1 MPGAT
6 QTSYSAL
13 KGGTAGYINIGGWN
27 TTITDVSTSAKE
39 TVGLIRREGANE
51 YMYVGIS
58 THTVTAQN
66 WLVAATA
73 LTIGDDNY
81 HCPIV
86 LSSLVAGGT
95 INIKLIKAYAPQALS
110 ANTYAWVM
118 VRGIATVQL
127 MTDTTTLGELA
138 GIQPAPICHAKVQIA
153 TTTAIGYMLTAIAC
167 DVSGP
172 AYFNLQGSCGI

>member
-58 THTVTAQN
+58 THTVVAQN
-66 WLVAATA
+66 WLRVATA

-86 LSSLVAGGT
+86 MTTIADAGT
-95 INIKLIKAYAPQALS
+95 ESPKLFKAYAPQNLS
-110 ANTYAWVM
+110 ANTYAWVL
-118 VRGIATVQL
+118 VKGVCTVQCQ
-127 MTDTTTLGELA
+127 TDTTTIPELSL
-138 GIQPAPICHAKVQIA
+138 ILPSTSCHAKVKIA
-153 TTTAIGYMLTAIAC
+153 TTTAMGYMLTAIAC
-167 DVSGP
+167 DESGP
-172 AYFNLQGSCGI
+172 AYINLTGNW

>member
-58 THTVTAQN
+58 THTVTAQC

-73 LTIGDDNY
+73 LTIGNDNY

-86 LSSLVAGGT
+86 LSSTIAGT
-95 INIKLIKAYAPQALS
+95 ANLKLWKAYAPQNLS

-127 MTDTTTLGELA
+127 QTDTTTLGELA
-138 GIQPAPICHAKVQIA
+138 GIQPSTSCASKVQIA

>member
-39 TVGLIRREGANE
+39 TVGMIRREGANE

-66 WLVAATA
+66 WLRPATS
-73 LTIGDDNY
+73 LTIGADEY

-86 LSSLVAGGT
+86 MTTIAAAGT
-95 INIKLIKAYAPQALS
+95 ANPKLFKAYAPQNLS
-110 ANTYAWVM
+110 ANTYAWVL
-118 VRGIATVQL
+118 VKGICTVQAQ
-127 MTDTTTLGELA
+127 TDTTTIPELSL
-138 GIQPAPICHAKVQIA
+138 ILPATDCHAKVKIA
-153 TTTAIGYMLTAIAC
+153 TTTAMGYMLEAIAC
-167 DVSGP
+167 DVSGQ
-172 AYFNLQGSCGI
+172 AYIDLTGNW